1 MLRRRAACGARPRK
15 LADATRC
22 RLRPLRHPAQTH
34 AELALVSRH
43 RAIHIRSALSR
54 RRRRPIQQ
62 RRHRRPIQQR
72 RHRHLQRK
80 GGEEEGASRAL
91 AGPVTGSTWRRKGR
105 KTRGKEGPGEEKNFS
120 NVILC
125 MSLI

>member
-43 RAIHIRSALSR
+43 RAIHVRSALSR
-54 RRRRPIQQ
+54 RR
-62 RRHRRPIQQR
+62 RRPIQQR